1 MEHKNLAAGRWFEL
15 TLMEQM
21 GNIGSEVNRT
31 WAWQKKNH
39 AEYNRQ
45 ALERALEL
53 FELTLSDPRWIKMN
67 GRLKEIGRARE
78 LFCDLFFGQ
87 NQYNETGEKLMK
99 YFDEF
104 ALAARKDK

>member
-1 MEHKNLAAGRWFEL
+1 MEHKSLATGRWFEL

-21 GNIGSEVNRT
+21 GNIGSDVGRAFT
-31 WAWQKKNH
+31 WQKKG
-39 AEYNRQ
+39 R
-45 ALERALEL
+45 LEIGQQYMDTALEL
-53 FELTLSDPRWIKMN
+53 FDLTLSDPRWVKMN
-67 GRLKEIGRARE
+67 GRLKEISRARE
-78 LFCDLFFGQ
+78 VFCDLFLGE